1 MNYKAKAVFGNH
13 PFTEGEKDAPIY
25 MDASN
30 IGQFIYPDFGLD
42 YSDLNY
48 MYLSTDSL
56 TVCSME
62 IGPGGFFNPPDYHPG
77 DEAYFVLEGV
87 ITQFNPATGQ
97 CIEVKEGEALLIPKG
112 TLHSAYNF
120 GEKAVKVL
128 AVIAPKIVESQ
139 EFPTDVNGAKRIFH
153 YNRDEVPERIE
164 DWDEPQVYGTVDHL
178 AVWPAPGEVL
188 REKQLIYHITE
199 QKKLKVIAGDTRPVL
214 MKFAVSNDFLHMGEY
229 IVPAGGVVARHS
241 EVLCHGSEA
250 FLLGMEGPMTV
261 YMTDT
266 RETYILK
273 HYEGLY
279 IPAGMKYQLI
289 NYGTVCARAI
299 FAIAKNL

>member
-1 MNYKAKAVFGNH
+1 M
-13 PFTEGEKDAPIY
+13 
-25 MDASN
+25 
-30 IGQFIYPDFGLD
+30 
-42 YSDLNY
+42 
-48 MYLSTDSL
+48 
-56 TVCSME
+56 
-62 IGPGGFFNPPDYHPG
+62 
-77 DEAYFVLEGV
+77 
-87 ITQFNPATGQ
+87 
-97 CIEVKEGEALLIPKG
+97 
-112 TLHSAYNF
+112 
-120 GEKAVKVL
+120 
-128 AVIAPKIVESQ
+128 
-139 EFPTDVNGAKRIFH
+139 
-153 YNRDEVPERIE
+153 
-164 DWDEPQVYGTVDHL
+164 
-178 AVWPAPGEVL
+178 

-241 EVLCHGSEA
+241 EILCHGSEA

-261 YMTDT
+261 YLTDT

-289 NYGTVCARAI
+289 NYGTVGARAI